1 MTHLSIQWGWVGG
14 GGGKSQETSEVQ
26 KRVGQQQQQP
36 RISEEKLLS
45 TAAAEQSRVLCIVSF
60 SFCVHPPNNCNRH
73 QRIFHS
79 LPFSNSFWEGG
90 IIIPRHYSCLSFSP
104 LLYSHSRSHYTRH
117 ISYFVLKKK
126 DLGRV

>member
-60 SFCVHPPNNCNRH
+60 SFCVHPP
-73 QRIFHS
+73 QQLQSPSKDISLASIFKQFLGGGSSSRDIILVS
-79 LPFSNSFWEGG
+79 LFRLCCIHIHAVTILVLFP
-90 IIIPRHYSCLSFSP
+90 I
-104 LLYSHSRSHYTRH
+104 LY
-117 ISYFVLKKK
+117 
-126 DLGRV
+126 